1 MTVTMPDL
9 APGAPSRIVWTDA
22 TILTEDAPRDGS
34 ITYTLEGDLRVPASG
49 KIIAASQKT
58 VPLTDGQHEIRL
70 PTIGGAVADDA
81 GDSWYI
87 LVKKSWLSQAYAI
100 RVPAG
105 TGPIALGAIAPAQI
119 TPESVSWALSTA
131 SVTVKEG
138 PAAGSVQLQNGNLA
152 FNLTVPRGLPGPG
165 AVATDTAVG
174 ALVQAADTETSVAL
188 ATRYQ
193 RGYNPRAFGVTGNGT
208 TDDRAAW
215 NALLSAVPAGAVIRC
230 EPGDRYKLSG
240 TVSITKPVTIQGGE
254 WLAAPTGTGLHI
266 TSSNVTLDG
275 PSIVSDTA
283 ETNTT
288 QRLIYAEGTTSSL
301 LEQVKLRDVKTR
313 GGRYIAIAMTFC
325 RDLEVRN
332 HDIADVQYAGIMVL
346 TGKGGKIFG
355 GTVRNVLMGGT
366 FSNAYGIAVSDSTNN
381 ISGRSE
387 DVAVD
392 SNIVIGVPGWEGIDT
407 HSGNG
412 INITNNTIIDC
423 RTGIAVVPG
432 NAARTV
438 APENVVVTGNRVI
451 RGSGMDDKAGIQ
463 MIGIPDTM
471 AVTGVVAGNTI
482 RGYSTDMIVAYHDF
496 TRLIVDTQ
504 STDAGT
510 RMSPHRQQ
518 FREWNVLTTVTVT
531 NDGSGTRA
539 LTFPSGWF
547 SAVPLVHVTKQQ
559 GLASRSTPYATDITA
574 TGCTIGLYD
583 PTSTAHSTPVTVT
596 VAVRVTQ
603 ANPRNGGG
611 TAGI

>member
-1 MTVTMPDL
+1 MAMPDL
-9 APGAPSRIVWTDA
+9 APGAPSRVVTVDA
-22 TILTEDAPRDGS
+22 TILTKDAPRDGS
-34 ITYTLEGDLRVPASG
+34 ITFTLEGDLRVPASG
-49 KIIAASQKT
+49 RIIAASQKT
-58 VPLTDGQHEIRL
+58 VTLADGQGEIRL

-87 LVKKSWLSQAYAI
+87 LVKKSWLTQPYAI

-119 TPESVSWALSTA
+119 TPAAVSWALSTA

-152 FNLTVPRGLPGPG
+152 FTLSVPRGLPGPG
-165 AVATDTAVG
+165 AVATDEAVG
-174 ALVQAADTETSVAL
+174 ALVEAADTETSLAL
-188 ATRYQ
+188 STRYQ
-193 RGYNPRAFGVTGNGT
+193 RGYNPRAYGVKGDGT
-208 TDDRAAW
+208 TDDTAAW
-215 NALLSAVPAGAVIRC
+215 NALLAAVPAGAVIRC
-230 EPGDRYKLSG
+230 EPGDRYRLSG

-254 WLAAPTGTGLHI
+254 WLAAQTGTCLHI
-266 TSSNVTLDG
+266 TSSNVTIDG
-275 PSIVSDTA
+275 ARITADTA
-283 ETNTT
+283 EVNTT
-288 QRLIYAEGTTSSL
+288 QRLIYAEGTSSSL
-301 LEQVKLRDVKTR
+301 LERVQVRNVTTR
-313 GGRYIAIAMTFC
+313 GGRYIAVALTWC
-325 RDLEVRN
+325 RDFDVQGC
-332 HDIADVQYAGIMVL
+332 DIADLHYAGIMVL
-346 TGKGGKIFG
+346 SGKGGTIRG
-355 GTVRNVLMGGT
+355 NSVRNLLMGGS
-366 FSNAYGIAVSDSTNN
+366 FVNAYGIAVSDSTNN
-381 ISGRSE
+381 LTGRSE
-387 DVAVD
+387 DVTVD
-392 SNIVIGVPGWEGIDT
+392 ANLVSGVPGWEGIDT
-407 HSGNG
+407 HSG
-412 INITNNTIIDC
+412 INLRFTNNVVIGC

-432 NAARTV
+432 NASRTI
-438 APENVVVTGNRVI
+438 APENIVVTGNQII
-451 RGSGMDDKAGIQ
+451 RSGADDDKAGIQ

-471 AVTGVVAGNTI
+471 SVTGVVASNSV
-482 RGYSTDMIVAYHDF
+482 RGYSTDMIVAYHDY

-547 SAVPLVHVTKQQ
+547 SAVPLVQVTKQE
-559 GLASRSTPYATDITA
+559 GLASRTIPYVADITA
-574 TGCTIGLYD
+574 TGCTVGLYD
-583 PTSTAHSTPVTVT
+583 PTNTAHASPVTVT